1 MSRIKIVTDSTAYL
15 PQSSINNYDISIV
28 PLVANYNGK
37 IFPENQTSYYPWFFD
52 RLRNSKEFP
61 TTSQPAVGEFIKTY
75 QNLTRDG
82 SSVISL
88 HISSKLSGTVQ
99 TAQTAASMLGDR
111 DITVWDSH
119 STVGGLLFF
128 VEEAARMASGG
139 QSKENILKQL
149 DFMKT
154 HTHIFFLVDN
164 LEYLYRGGR
173 IGGAAKLL
181 GTLLQ
186 IKPILYL
193 KNGVIDVFSKVRTR
207 DKAVLK
213 MISEIEEINQRTDSP
228 KLRIAVMHV
237 DCPSGADY
245 LKRLLAEKK
254 PELRPESFFI
264 GPVIG
269 SHVGA
274 EALGIVVTE
283 IC

>member
-1 MSRIKIVTDSTAYL
+1 MSMIKIVTDSTAYL
-15 PQSSINNYDISIV
+15 PQSIIDNYNISVV

-52 RLRNSKEFP
+52 RIRNSKEFP
-61 TTSQPAVGEFIKTY
+61 TTSQPAVGEFVKTY
-75 QNLTRDG
+75 QDLTSDG

-88 HISSKLSGTVQ
+88 HISGKLSGTVQ
-99 TAQTAASMLGDR
+99 SAQTAASMLGDR
-111 DITVWDSH
+111 DITVVDSL

-139 QSKENILKQL
+139 LAKEDILKQVE
-149 DFMKT
+149 FMKT
-154 HTHIFFLVDN
+154 HTQLFFLVDN

-213 MISEIEEINQRTDSP
+213 MISEIEEINQRTDSH

-274 EALGIVVTE
+274 GALGIVVTE